1 MFKKLIASLALVVAS
16 ATAFA
21 GYTQVDTSGLSE
33 AQVAEL
39 KATAAK
45 AIADNAKG
53 VVSTEHVKDVGTAVT
68 LAATWGQQAATA
80 AEGFAKAIGI
90 AAKELGVTVND
101 FLHTDAGRLTA
112 AVIVWKVA
120 GASIAKML
128 FAIALFFSC
137 AIMVRVFYL
146 RLFTLEYKEMPYSLL
161 WGLKSGTKMVRI
173 PKGFSGNE
181 SEGWWFAFIIMLGTI
196 AVTAICIAVII

>member
-21 GYTQVDTSGLSE
+21 GYTQVDTSGLTD

-45 AIADNAKG
+45 AIADNAKDATP
-53 VVSTEHVKDVGTAVT
+53 TEHVKDVGTAVT

-90 AAKELGVTVND
+90 AARELGVTVND
-101 FLHTDAGRLTA
+101 FLHTDAGKLTA
-112 AVIVWKVA
+112 IVIVWKVA
-120 GASIAKML
+120 GASLAKLL
-128 FAIALFFSC
+128 FAIGITISST
-137 AIMVRVFYL
+137 IMVRLFYL
-146 RLFTLEYKEMPYSLL
+146 RLFTEEYKEMPYTLF
-161 WGLKSGTKMVRI
+161 WGLKSGTKLVRV
-173 PKGFSGNE
+173 PKGFSGDE
-181 SEGWWFAFIIMLGTI
+181 SEGWWFAFLIMLGII
-196 AVTAICIAVII
+196 AVATICIAVII